1 MSLWTSLKS
10 AVVAA
15 LGDARLVEAAGATAV
30 SSDETG
36 WRRLSGGSDPNRDL
50 TPMSQDRMQKFA
62 FHLWERN
69 ILSNRIIEL
78 PLAYMLSEGVSV
90 SADDGDVKRW
100 ITQFWT
106 DPINS
111 MNIKLAK
118 KARQLAI
125 FGEQCYPVFV
135 NEVSGHVRLGYL
147 DPANIA
153 EIVRDPDNP
162 EQPIGVITTR
172 DKKGQYLKYKIVI
185 NGPEDVFTQRTQ
197 AIRESFTSGECFYF
211 AVNDLSNGSRG
222 RSDLLHLTDWL
233 IAYDDFLFAEQD
245 RIDKQLSHVWDIEIK
260 GATASECQ
268 AKAAEIAAVGIGD
281 IRVHNESEIWRASA
295 PALNAADSTI
305 YARLARNHIL
315 AGASLPEHWLGGGGD
330 VNRATAAEMP
340 EPTFKIF
347 TMRQSYLG
355 YMLEEM
361 IRFVIRKRSGL
372 DEIDWSDDRFK
383 FAVRMPE
390 MVNSDITKYT
400 ASLAPLV
407 GFCATAIQEGLI
419 TKVRALEF
427 INAISSRMG
436 VEIDAQS
443 ELDAAQE
450 ELAEAGAKQAEDDL
464 YQEPSANDQANS
476 DDMDTAA

>member
-1 MSLWTSLKS
+1 MSLWTKIKG
-10 AVVAA
+10 AVIDA
-15 LGDARLVEAAGATAV
+15 LSDARLVEAAGATAV
-30 SSDETG
+30 SSDENG

-50 TPMSQDRMQKFA
+50 TPMSQDRMQRFA
-62 FHLWERN
+62 LHLWERN
-69 ILSNRIIEL
+69 ILANRIIEL
-78 PLAYMLSEGVSV
+78 PLAYMLSEGVTV
-90 SADDGDVKRW
+90 SADNEEVKGW

-153 EIVRDPDNP
+153 EVIRDPDNP

-172 DKKGQYLKYKIVI
+172 DKKGQYLKYRIVI
-185 NGPEDVFTQRTQ
+185 NGAEDVFTQRTQ
-197 AIRESFTSGECFYF
+197 AIRAGFSDGECFYF
-211 AVNDLSNGSRG
+211 AVNDLSNGARG

-245 RIDKQLSHVWDIEIK
+245 RIDKQLSHVWDIELK
-260 GATASECQ
+260 GATDSQCI
-268 AKAAEIAAVGIGD
+268 AKAKEIASVGIGD
-281 IRVHNESEIWRASA
+281 IRVHNESEIWKTSA
-295 PALNAADSTI
+295 PALNASDTSV

-347 TMRQSYLG
+347 TMRQTYIG

-372 DEIDWSDDRFK
+372 DEIDWSDERFK
-383 FAVRMPE
+383 FSVRMPE

-400 ASLAPLV
+400 ASLAPLI

-443 ELDAAQE
+443 ELEAAQT
-450 ELAEAGAKQAEDDL
+450 ELAEREDKQTEDDV
-464 YQEPSANDQANS
+464 YQEPANDQG
-476 DDMDTAA
+476 DDPAMDAAA

>member
-1 MSLWTSLKS
+1 
-10 AVVAA
+10 
-15 LGDARLVEAAGATAV
+15 
-30 SSDETG
+30 
-36 WRRLSGGSDPNRDL
+36 
-50 TPMSQDRMQKFA
+50 MQKFA

-69 ILSNRIIEL
+69 ILANRIIEL
-78 PLAYMLSEGVSV
+78 PLAYMLSEGVTV
-90 SADDGDVKRW
+90 SADDEEVKRW

-135 NEVSGHVRLGYL
+135 NEISGHVRLGYL

-153 EIVRDPDNP
+153 EVIRDPDNP

-185 NGPEDVFTQRTQ
+185 NGSEDVFTQRTQ
-197 AIRESFTSGECFYF
+197 SIRAGFTDGECFYF

-245 RIDKQLSHVWDIEIK
+245 RIDKQLSHVWDIELK
-260 GATASECQ
+260 GATADECK
-268 AKAAEIAAVGIGD
+268 AKAGEIATVGIGD
-281 IRVHNESEIWRASA
+281 IRVHNENEIWKTSA
-295 PALNAADSTI
+295 PALNASDTSV

-347 TMRQSYLG
+347 TMRQTYIS

-372 DEIDWSDDRFK
+372 DEIDWSDERYSFK
-383 FAVRMPE
+383 VRMPE

-443 ELDAAQE
+443 ELDAAQA
-450 ELAEAGAKQAEDDL
+450 ELAEAEAKQAESDL
-464 YQEPSANDQANS
+464 YQEPSANDQA
-476 DDMDTAA
+476 DDPVMDEAA

>member
-1 MSLWTSLKS
+1 M
-10 AVVAA
+10 
-15 LGDARLVEAAGATAV
+15 
-30 SSDETG
+30 
-36 WRRLSGGSDPNRDL
+36 
-50 TPMSQDRMQKFA
+50 
-62 FHLWERN
+62 
-69 ILSNRIIEL
+69 
-78 PLAYMLSEGVSV
+78 
-90 SADDGDVKRW
+90 
-100 ITQFWT
+100 
-106 DPINS
+106 
-111 MNIKLAK
+111 
-118 KARQLAI
+118 
-125 FGEQCYPVFV
+125 FV

-185 NGPEDVFTQRTQ
+185 NVLEDVFTQRTQ

>member
-1 MSLWTSLKS
+1 MNLWTKLKGAIVEVFS
-10 AVVAA
+10 
-15 LGDARLVEAAGATAV
+15 DARLVEAAGATAV
-30 SSDETG
+30 SSDEAG

-69 ILSNRIIEL
+69 LLANRIIEL
-78 PLAYMLSEGVSV
+78 PLAYMLSEGVTV
-90 SADDGDVKRW
+90 SADDPEVKGW
-100 ITQFWT
+100 IGQFWG

-111 MNIKLAK
+111 MDLKLPK

-135 NEVSGHVRLGYL
+135 NELSGHVRLGYL

-153 EIVRDPDNP
+153 EVIRDPDNP
-162 EQPIGVITTR
+162 EQPIGIVTTR
-172 DKKGQYLKYKIVI
+172 DKKGGYRKYKIII
-185 NGPEDVFTQRTQ
+185 NGSEDVFTQRTQ
-197 AIRESFTSGECFYF
+197 SIREGFTDGECFYF
-211 AVNDLSNGSRG
+211 SVNDLSNGARG

-260 GATASECQ
+260 GATPIECQ

-281 IRVHNESEIWRASA
+281 IRVHNESEVWNASA
-295 PALNAADSTI
+295 PSLNAADSTV

-347 TMRQSYLG
+347 TMRQTYIG
-355 YMLEEM
+355 YMLAEM
-361 IRFVIRKRSGL
+361 VRYVIRRRSKM
-372 DEIDWSDDRFK
+372 DEIDWSDPRYQFK
-383 FAVRMPE
+383 IRMPE
-390 MVNSDITKYT
+390 MANSDITKYT
-400 ASLAPLV
+400 ASLAPLI

-419 TKVRALEF
+419 TRVRAVEF
-427 INAISSRMG
+427 INSISSRMG
-436 VEIDAQS
+436 VEIDAET
-443 ELDAAQE
+443 ELEAAQVELE
-450 ELAEAGAKQAEDDL
+450 EREAKQADNDI
-464 YQEPSANDQANS
+464 YQENPANDPTDQQ
-476 DDMDTAA
+476 DVAA